1 MFVILNSDSIT
12 CQNLNILHLCI
23 EEGRQCFFIIF
34 RSVKNSVAD
43 FFGLGDEDCQQ
54 SSKWQ
59 NRHMRYYR
67 GKVKDGYLN
76 KTTDFDE
83 LDSSIRYIHDPLK
96 GD

>member
-1 MFVILNSDSIT
+1 
-12 CQNLNILHLCI
+12 
-23 EEGRQCFFIIF
+23 
-34 RSVKNSVAD
+34 
-43 FFGLGDEDCQQ
+43 
-54 SSKWQ
+54 
-59 NRHMRYYR
+59 MRYYR